1 MEKHSRTKE
10 NQDVKTVFDQ
20 LATRRKTL
28 FVSTSQL
35 FLNWKLKDNNN
46 SCIRTQE
53 LNSIW
58 YLNYLTWAS
67 SKETNVR
74 KAQISLANSINIVL
88 SVFLFYEIHYE
99 AI

>member
-10 NQDVKTVFDQ
+10 NQDIKTGFDQ
-20 LATRRKTL
+20 LATRRKIF

-35 FLNWKLKDNNN
+35 FRNWNLKDNNN

-53 LNSIW
+53 LNSVW